1 METEIAGRVMV
12 VDDDPTILRTMTY
25 ALESYGYQVR
35 TCENATEALLWALAE
50 ASDYV
55 ITDYD
60 MPGMNGPDLAR
71 RLRKQ
76 LPGTVIIGMSGQD
89 RCMEFLEAGANDFL
103 QKPFAPYDLVMMID
117 GRDMS

>member
-1 METEIAGRVMV
+1 MEIAGRVMV
-12 VDDDPTILRTMTY
+12 VDDDPSIRKTMTY
-25 ALESYGYQVR
+25 AFESYGYQVR

-55 ITDYD
+55 ITDYR
-60 MPGMNGPDLAR
+60 MPGMNGLDLTR

-76 LPGTVIIGMSGQD
+76 LPATIIIGMSGDD
-89 RCMEFLEAGANDFL
+89 RGTEFLEAGANDFL

-117 GRDMS
+117 GRDLLC